1 MPNDPSHF
9 VAIELDDRIFD
20 FDLLHCC
27 CLRLIRN
34 FRDERI
40 SLCFSPVMEA
50 ARLHSQ
56 SVFKFV
62 ILVEALEGQENLMPV
77 FTAPVQPCLTAYQ
90 FGWPE

>member
-1 MPNDPSHF
+1 
-9 VAIELDDRIFD
+9 
-20 FDLLHCC
+20 
-27 CLRLIRN
+27 
-34 FRDERI
+34 
-40 SLCFSPVMEA
+40 MEA